1 MSNAA
6 QGSGKSSPSS
16 ATSVT
21 KNSDHAIIH
30 LASATPT
37 TQVQVKPGYNSHQ
50 PIHFSISSSTPSPDR
65 VEADAAYSPVKNA
78 ENNEGFSMGSQGMT
92 LNTAQHFPP
101 LPCHNNV
108 SVTYEKQPLKEQP
121 QNHQVISVIVSKP
134 TSQMSDQQSTGNC
147 DDSNTDIVN
156 GSVSEPG
163 PGQNLSS
170 HGPHVSRSTIFSP
183 PDTEVA
189 QQSSNAATK
198 QGGMPGNNSKS
209 TQEVEEV
216 KRQHEHATNQVFV
229 SSALRSDVQATTSHD
244 HIGRRTGIVSS
255 KANAIFENPQL
266 PPTSKSSPSYGSRM
280 AAVRSTAPTT
290 EEASSGVKRST
301 SLNRTADENRTLSIP
316 PEIRAPVPGNQT
328 AVSALRNQK
337 NMPGKAKLF
346 DEIREQVWMHES
358 VAKVRPPSVGSRAR
372 PLICQDITNS
382 NADTVSISHLPRG
395 ITYDRVQNL
404 IEPFGEVEKLDW
416 SPMEPSTC
424 TVTYCDPMAAREARD
439 VLNDAFVPGDAE
451 KAMKA
456 ELRCRDSGAQLFV
469 GDLTPD
475 VTEEMLSSTFSKI
488 AGESVRAELKR
499 DLDSGSPIGYGFL
512 AFQSESAAEKAL
524 VAGHRAKIGN
534 ACVRVGRAERNT
546 YLYISELSG
555 TVDIGDVRTLFGKFG
570 PLVEED
576 TQVIRRSYAF
586 VRFKNREDAEK
597 AKRTLDKTDL
607 KGRISVRY
615 AEAEPLKACVAVQ
628 FHSSVPRPPTSLR
641 DLLLATFG
649 KYGNCSVEIPR
660 FHNGMWRKV
669 AFVTFHGEPFASSI
683 AALEAVQ
690 SVRFVSSLPVCCQF
704 ARELI
709 PRLPSKGLISESM
722 AGRDDADC
730 GNGTVMGGS
739 TARNY
744 QERLMSRGFSA
755 GRNLGS
761 RNGNQSGLLGSENQK
776 GDPSCHLNGQN
787 QQFGNTQPTN
797 AVVSGINDAVRTEG
811 STGIAYGTHGINEFV
826 PVYVPI
832 SALQQHPSSGAI
844 PGTAG
849 AANVGLGM
857 TGINM
862 TGPDSGGNVDFS
874 AGYHAWANRM
884 AMGNNGS
891 VGAPGTLNHAVPA
904 LNSSF
909 TSFTPAMQDRSRW

>member
-1 MSNAA
+1 MQHNHVTPAA
-6 QGSGKSSPSS
+6 Q
-16 ATSVT
+16 V
-21 KNSDHAIIH
+21 
-30 LASATPT
+30 L
-37 TQVQVKPGYNSHQ
+37 VKPPVDSHH

-65 VEADAAYSPVKNA
+65 TGVSSYSPLHNSEKNNLA
-78 ENNEGFSMGSQGMT
+78 TTEQQETNVQTSH
-92 LNTAQHFPP
+92 HFMP
-101 LPCHNNV
+101 LSSCRGDV
-108 SVTYEKQPLKEQP
+108 SVTFEKQPLREQP
-121 QNHQVISVIVSKP
+121 QNHQIISLTVSDPISKSGIQSSP
-134 TSQMSDQQSTGNC
+134 VGSMESIKDSGMSST
-147 DDSNTDIVN
+147 
-156 GSVSEPG
+156 
-163 PGQNLSS
+163 
-170 HGPHVSRSTIFSP
+170 HGPDSLQNRANQDCHASHMTLINSST
-183 PDTEVA
+183 
-189 QQSSNAATK
+189 SNAHGSTSVNQFTK
-198 QGGMPGNNSKS
+198 HSEVQRNANES
-209 TQEVEEV
+209 TEDSRDSR
-216 KRQHEHATNQVFV
+216 RQLEYATNQTFV
-229 SSALRSDVQATTSHD
+229 STALRSDVSKTPHPEHS
-244 HIGRRTGIVSS
+244 GRRTAAVPTKPNI
-255 KANAIFENPQL
+255 AFEKSQI

-280 AAVRSTAPTT
+280 AAVRSAGHAVEDANGSVTRGATQ
-290 EEASSGVKRST
+290 GRH
-301 SLNRTADENRTLSIP
+301 ADENRPPLSIP
-316 PEIRAPVPGNQT
+316 PEIRAPPSGNQT
-328 AVSALRNQK
+328 AVSALQNQ
-337 NMPGKAKLF
+337 NNLSGKAKLF

-358 VAKVRPPSVGSRAR
+358 VAKVRPSSAGSKTR

-382 NADTVSISHLPRG
+382 NADTVCIFHLPRG

-404 IEPFGEVEKLDW
+404 VEPFGEVEKIDW

-451 KAMKA
+451 TAMKA
-456 ELRCRDSGAQLFV
+456 ELRCRESGAQLFV

-475 VTEEMLSSTFSKI
+475 VTEEMLSNAFSKI
-488 AGESVRAELKR
+488 AGEPVRAELKR

-512 AFQSESAAEKAL
+512 TFQSETAADKAL

-576 TQVIRRSYAF
+576 TQVIRRAYAF

-628 FHSSVPRPPTSLR
+628 FHSSVPRPPNSLR

-669 AFVTFHGEPFASSI
+669 AFVTFHGEPFAANV

-709 PRLPSKGLISESM
+709 PRLPSKGLVHENMSGRDIDRVSRSVPGGTAPRGYVERLIPRCFE
-722 AGRDDADC
+722 AGRA
-730 GNGTVMGGS
+730 TTTQS
-739 TARNY
+739 
-744 QERLMSRGFSA
+744 
-755 GRNLGS
+755 
-761 RNGNQSGLLGSENQK
+761 GNQGEVFGAENQPVDT
-776 GDPSCHLNGQN
+776 GCNSDGHNR
-787 QQFGNTQPTN
+787 QFGNDRSSN
-797 AVVSGINDAVRTEG
+797 VVVSGINSSVRGEG
-811 STGIAYGTHGINEFV
+811 GNTASYGAHGNNEFV

-832 SALQQHPSSGAI
+832 SALQQHP
-844 PGTAG
+844 PGNTLPTPNG
-849 AANVGLGM
+849 TANVGLGM
-857 TGINM
+857 TGIGM
-862 TGPDSGGNVDFS
+862 AGTPDSGGNIDFS

-884 AMGNNGS
+884 AMGNSGG
-891 VGAPGTLNHAVPA
+891 VGAPPTMNHVIPGLNA
-904 LNSSF
+904 SF
-909 TSFTPAMQDRSRW
+909 GSFAPVMQDRSRW